1 MGDLDWKVEK
11 EFGIKRGPRHEFE
24 SLKGKDLLAWL
35 TMARE
40 HAMGDVYGPVGQEEA
55 QRYNKAMKAWHMGI
69 GGTKHEGPE
78 PGSEANLIE
87 PEAMLKLLVKNFKED
102 YLPKLITPREF
113 KYQFGSQGRSFKSR
127 VTMANIDHVDELRTY
142 TMGQDE
148 IEDPTYF
155 MGYKDWADR
164 AGEQYLIAKELQKRN
179 PQMDIPG
186 ITPEMRE
193 RMLTTD

>member
-1 MGDLDWKVEK
+1 
-11 EFGIKRGPRHEFE
+11 
-24 SLKGKDLLAWL
+24 
-35 TMARE
+35 MARE

-78 PGSEANLIE
+78 PGSKANLIE

-127 VTMANIDHVDELRTY
+127 VTMANIDNVDELRTY
-142 TMGQDE
+142 TMGQDK
-148 IEDPTYF
+148 IDDPTYF
-155 MGYKDWADR
+155 MGYTGWADR

-186 ITPEMRE
+186 ITPSMRE
-193 RMLTTD
+193 KMLAEPEGERTRVG